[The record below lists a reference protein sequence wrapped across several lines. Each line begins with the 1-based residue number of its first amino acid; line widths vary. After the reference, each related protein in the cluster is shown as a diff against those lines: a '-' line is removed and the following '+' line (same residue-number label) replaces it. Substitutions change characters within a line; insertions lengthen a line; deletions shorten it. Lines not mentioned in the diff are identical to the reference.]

1 LDIIVDIDD
10 TIADL
15 LTVWLSRYNADY
27 HDTLTRDDV
36 TAWDM
41 TKFVKPECGVKIY
54 DYLKDEHIY
63 DEVEPIPGALMGV
76 TRLRGMGHHILFVTA
91 NIHREKWEWLKR
103 HGFLPKTW
111 TSQDYICCYDKHL
124 IKADAIIDDKP
135 ETIDRFP
142 GLAILFDR
150 PHNQVYN
157 ALWRAHSWGEVI
169 ELISKYQPCD
179 DEAAEP
185 PPLHPTELRCPEQ
198 VKAFNAILDG
208 IKETHLRKNVDYS
221 PANIQGTGAIGLCT
235 RIWDKTARLLNLSGF
250 RIEIASSRFE
260 APCQPKNESIEDT
273 LLDLATYAI
282 IALVYRQGKWGK

>member
-27 HDTLTRDDV
+27 NDHLTRDDI

-63 DEVEPIPGALMGV
+63 DEIEPIPGALMGV
-76 TRLRGMGHHILFVTA
+76 TKLRGMGHHILFVTA

-103 HGFLPKTW
+103 HGFLSKTW

-157 ALWRAHSWGEVI
+157 ALWRAHNWDEVI

-179 DEAAEP
+179 DEPVEP
-185 PPLHPTELRCPEQ
+185 PPLHPTEQKCPEQ
-198 VKAFNAILDG
+198 ATAFREIIEKMYAV
-208 IKETHLRKNVDYS
+208 HLSKNQDYS
-221 PANIQGTGAIGLCT
+221 PANILGAGQVGLMT
-235 RIWDKTARLLNLSGF
+235 RTWDKVSRLMNLTGF
-250 RIEIASSRFE
+250 KIDVSLRSFE
-260 APCQPKNESIEDT
+260 PPCQPKNESVDDN
-273 LLDLATYAI
+273 LMDLAVYSI
-282 IALVYRQGKWGK
+282 IWQIYRQGKWGK

>member
-1 LDIIVDIDD
+1 LIIICDIDD
-10 TIADL
+10 TVADL

-27 HDTLTRDDV
+27 NDDLDRDDI

-150 PHNQVYN
+150 PHNQVYS
-157 ALWRAHSWGEVI
+157 ALWRAHSWNEVI

-179 DEAAEP
+179 DEPVEP
-185 PPLHPTELRCPEQ
+185 PPLHPTEIRCPEQ

-208 IKETHLRKNVDYS
+208 IKETHLRKNSDYS
-221 PANIQGTGAIGLCT
+221 PANIQGTGEIGLAT

>member
-27 HDTLTRDDV
+27 NDHLTRDDI
-36 TAWDM
+36 TAWDL

-63 DEVEPIPGALMGV
+63 DEIEPIPGALMGV

-103 HGFLPKTW
+103 HGFLSKTW
-111 TSQDYICCYDKHL
+111 TSQDYICCFDKHL

-135 ETIDRFP
+135 ETVDRFP

-157 ALWRAHSWGEVI
+157 ALWRAHSWSEVI
-169 ELISKYQPCD
+169 ELICKYQPCP
-179 DEAAEP
+179 DEAVEVAYRLREDEKGRLYVGGSFVP
-185 PPLHPTELRCPEQ
+185 GVGENVPVTVNENGGKQSYGEWNWRRIPTSDHLNHALTHIFAYLAGDKQDDHIGHALCRLMFAQSMELTPGESERMKPE
-198 VKAFNAILDG
+198 
-208 IKETHLRKNVDYS
+208 
-221 PANIQGTGAIGLCT
+221 
-235 RIWDKTARLLNLSGF
+235 
-250 RIEIASSRFE
+250 
-260 APCQPKNESIEDT
+260 
-273 LLDLATYAI
+273 
-282 IALVYRQGKWGK
+282 